1 MLKASTPS
9 LEKFMQPYLSTDEFG
24 ECITDENAKKAL
36 NDVFSEFEN
45 VYCGI
50 SDEKTGIRVFIVKS
64 AKTRKTFCKIRI
76 VG

>member
-9 LEKFMQPYLSTDEFG
+9 LEKFMKPYLSTDEFG
-24 ECITDENAKKAL
+24 ACITDENAKKAL

-50 SDEKTGIRVFIVKS
+50 SEEKQVLECSSLNLLKPEKLS
-64 AKTRKTFCKIRI
+64 AKSE
-76 VG
+76 